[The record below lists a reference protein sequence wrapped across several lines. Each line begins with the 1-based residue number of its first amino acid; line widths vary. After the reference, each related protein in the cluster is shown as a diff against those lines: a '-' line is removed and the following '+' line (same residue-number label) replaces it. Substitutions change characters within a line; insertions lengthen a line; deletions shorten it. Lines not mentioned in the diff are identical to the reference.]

1 MIPSH
6 RCLNSSMR
14 QKCLHPH
21 AAKICRSTKDRNH
34 CPRAQP
40 KKYDPQLKQLKDT
53 EKREKYKIYGEL
65 LNTYGYTAPE
75 GAKSLEAL
83 NYYTNEMITI
93 PLDSDLS
100 ALENA
105 KKYFD
110 RYNKLK
116 RTYQALSSLIEE
128 TKMEIIHLDS
138 IATSL
143 DIATS
148 ESDLSRIKE
157 ELTESGYIKKHSTKN
172 RNPLR
177 VSRSTMY
184 LPMDMISMSEKIII
198 RTMN

>member
-1 MIPSH
+1 
-6 RCLNSSMR
+6 
-14 QKCLHPH
+14 
-21 AAKICRSTKDRNH
+21 
-34 CPRAQP
+34 
-40 KKYDPQLKQLKDT
+40 
-53 EKREKYKIYGEL
+53 
-65 LNTYGYTAPE
+65 
-75 GAKSLEAL
+75 
-83 NYYTNEMITI
+83 MITI

-148 ESDLSRIKE
+148 ESDLPRSR
-157 ELTESGYIKKHSTKN
+157 KN
-172 RNPLR
+172 
-177 VSRSTMY
+177 
-184 LPMDMISMSEKIII
+184 
-198 RTMN
+198 

>member
-1 MIPSH
+1 MEYSAFLLKQYADLETISYDSISQVLEQFYAAKNVYTH
-6 RCLNSSMR
+6 MR
-14 QKCLHPH
+14 QKSADLRRIVTT
-21 AAKICRSTKDRNH
+21 ALERSR
-34 CPRAQP
+34 
-40 KKYDPQLKQLKDT
+40 KKYDLQLKQLKDT
-53 EKREKYKIYGEL
+53 EKREKYKVYGEL
-65 LNTYGYTAPE
+65 LNAYGYTAPE

-148 ESDLSRIKE
+148 ESDLSQIKE
-157 ELTESGYIKKHSTKN
+157 ELLSLIH
-172 RNPLR
+172 
-177 VSRSTMY
+177 
-184 LPMDMISMSEKIII
+184 I
-198 RTMN
+198 

>member
-1 MIPSH
+1 
-6 RCLNSSMR
+6 MR
-14 QKCLHPH
+14 QKMFTLTCEILRTYYSE
-21 AAKICRSTKDRNH
+21 RSLITRIRQKSVDLRHIVQTALERN
-34 CPRAQP
+34 R
-40 KKYDPQLKQLKDT
+40 KKYDLQLKQLKDT
-53 EKREKYKIYGEL
+53 EKRKKYKVYGEL
-65 LNTYGYTAPE
+65 LNAYGYTAPE

-148 ESDLSRIKE
+148 ESDLSQIKE
-157 ELTESGYIKKHSTKN
+157 ELMEYGYVKRHYGNKKGAKMH
-172 RNPLR
+172 LF
-177 VSRSTMY
+177 
-184 LPMDMISMSEKIII
+184 
-198 RTMN
+198 